1 MKDNKHIQSFNEH
14 KENLNISDVSSSFSM
29 IKKILIDLDFHHSW
43 GYWISNQNKQHRIK
57 IETTKNR
64 IYLDM
69 TKNGNYFDLNNDR
82 ITIDKKNIDLDNIKN
97 QLIQYFN

>member
-1 MKDNKHIQSFNEH
+1 MKGKRHIQNFNEH
-14 KENLNISDVSSSFSM
+14 QEDLSGVSSNFSD
-29 IKKILIDLDFHHSW
+29 IKNLLIDLDFHHSW
-43 GYWISNQNKQHRIK
+43 GYWISNKNKQHRIK

-69 TKNGNYFDLNNDR
+69 TKNGNYFDFNNR
-82 ITIDKKNIDLDNIKN
+82 ITIDNKNIDSNNIKN

>member
-1 MKDNKHIQSFNEH
+1 MKGKRHIQSFNEH
-14 KENLNISDVSSSFSM
+14 QEDLSGVSSKFSD
-29 IKKILIDLDFHHSW
+29 IKNLLIDLDFHHSW
-43 GYWISNQNKQHRIK
+43 GYWISNKNKQHRIK

-69 TKNGNYFDLNNDR
+69 TKNGNYFDFNNR
-82 ITIDKKNIDLDNIKN
+82 ITIDNKNIDSNNIKN